1 VIKYYLP
8 YVIGAILSTL
18 SINALAESTSASI
31 VKSSEINACI
41 DKSGDIDN
49 ECLNVV
55 NKRSEKE
62 LNDAYEDKLKE
73 ISTFD
78 YTRWWMG
85 EKDRREEMK
94 QSFVHSQQLWL
105 KYRSEYCKTA
115 STGSEGIDG
124 YGAVVLSCQIKLA
137 KRRIEEIKMIHP
149 DLSDGWKI
157 IYSKR

>member
-1 VIKYYLP
+1 MIKYYLP

-31 VKSSEINACI
+31 VKNSEVNACI
-41 DKSGDIDN
+41 DNKSGDIDN

-94 QSFVHSQQLWL
+94 QSFVHSQELWL

-124 YGAVVLSCQIKLA
+124 YGAIALSCQINLG

-149 DLSDGWKI
+149 DLSEG
-157 IYSKR
+157 

>member
-1 VIKYYLP
+1 MIKCYLP
-8 YVIGAILSTL
+8 HVISALLSTL
-18 SINALAESTSASI
+18 TINAFAESTSSSM
-31 VKSSEINACI
+31 VKSSEVNACM
-41 DKSGDIDN
+41 DKSGNIDN
-49 ECLNVV
+49 ECLNLV

-85 EKDRREEMK
+85 EKDQREGMK
-94 QSFVHSQQLWL
+94 QAFIHSQEVWL

-115 STGSEGIDG
+115 STGSEGVDG
-124 YGAVVLSCQIKLA
+124 YGAIALSCHINLG

-149 DLSDGWKI
+149 DLSEG
-157 IYSKR
+157 

>member
-1 VIKYYLP
+1 MIKYCLAYI
-8 YVIGAILSTL
+8 IGTILSTFT
-18 SINALAESTSASI
+18 INALAESNLLSI
-31 VKSSEINACI
+31 IKNSDVDACVDKSSN
-41 DKSGDIDN
+41 IDN
-49 ECLNVV
+49 ECLNLV

-85 EKDRREEMK
+85 EKDQREGMK
-94 QSFVHSQQLWL
+94 QAFIHSQELWL

-115 STGSEGIDG
+115 STGSEGVDG
-124 YGAVVLSCQIKLA
+124 YGAIALSCHINLG

-149 DLSDGWKI
+149 DLSEG
-157 IYSKR
+157 